1 MFVHET
7 SKQANSKYPPLNG
20 GKDWQQQIKVTLDKS
35 FELPFDMHVSLCF
48 LFLCFVAPPQHFSNP
63 RCDRI
68 FPRLYASLSLSLS
81 LSASLAVS
89 VYYSIMKLIFSRI
102 RHEKCPSAENISN
115 GYYICVRC
123 VCEISRC

>member
-68 FPRLYASLSLSLS
+68 FPRLYASLSLSVSLS
-81 LSASLAVS
+81 LSGSFSLLF
-89 VYYSIMKLIFSRI
+89 YYEVNIFTYTSREMSFG
-102 RHEKCPSAENISN
+102 RK
-115 GYYICVRC
+115 YIKRILYMCAMCMRNK
-123 VCEISRC
+123 